1 MPDMSCHFA
10 QKDILPQGAR
20 VIRRL
25 TPPPAWATADTAI
38 LDALKSRPGHVVAAL
53 TGGVASGKTSVAAL
67 LCAFGAVEI
76 DLDLLAREVVQPEHS
91 GWLKIKDLLG
101 PKYFLASGHLNRPKM
116 AEVIFKNEKLRGEME
131 NIIHPL
137 CWNLMGRLLRQFAQE
152 QLIIVS
158 IPLLFEAGLETFF
171 CPTILS
177 FTDQETQMERLLN
190 RKPKLGKSLA
200 KKLIKSQWPLLE
212 KITRTNFIIDNSG
225 HLAKTIEQCKYV
237 WQALTNYAPSNKKPE

>member
-10 QKDILPQGAR
+10 QKNIIPQGAKI
-20 VIRRL
+20 IRRI
-25 TPPPAWATADTAI
+25 TPPPTWATADTAT
-38 LDALKSRPGHVVAAL
+38 LEALKSRPGHVVAAL

-76 DLDLLAREVVQPEHS
+76 DLDLIAREVVQPEHS

-101 PKYFLASGHLNRPKM
+101 SKYFLANGHLNRPKV
-116 AEVIFKNEKLRGEME
+116 AALIFKNEKLRYEME

-137 CWNLMGRLLRQFAQE
+137 CWDLMSQQLIKFAQE
-152 QLIIVS
+152 QLVIVS

-171 CPTILS
+171 CPTVLS
-177 FTDQETQMERLLN
+177 FTDEETQLERLLS
-190 RKPKLGKSLA
+190 RKPKMCKSLA

-212 KITRTNFIIDNSG
+212 KNNSG
-225 HLAKTIEQCKYV
+225 QFHYR
-237 WQALTNYAPSNKKPE
+237 